1 MDTDQTKCLESSSKL
16 TNRLIYRDQRS
27 SNIESFSHKEQDNLE
42 GISETVKESYLKR
55 LEMMKDIDKKVSTI
69 DAERQQYLQAIKEAL
84 ADLAKANGQPV
95 KKEFQCLGETIQI
108 VMTSDGEYQEF
119 LHDQPINFLEW
130 AIDQK
135 NNQISA

>member
-42 GISETVKESYLKR
+42 GVSETVKESYLKR

-69 DAERQQYLQAIKEAL
+69 SQEREQYLQAIKEAL
-84 ADLAKANGQPV
+84 TELPKMKGQPV
-95 KKEFQCLGETIQI
+95 HKDFQCLGETIQI

-119 LHDQPINFLEW
+119 INGKPINFLEW
-130 AIDQK
+130 AISQK
-135 NNQISA
+135 NNQISQ